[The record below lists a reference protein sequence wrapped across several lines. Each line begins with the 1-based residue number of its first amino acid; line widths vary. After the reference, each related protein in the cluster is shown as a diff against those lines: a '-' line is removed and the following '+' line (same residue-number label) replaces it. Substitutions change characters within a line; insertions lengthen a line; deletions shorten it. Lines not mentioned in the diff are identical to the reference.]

1 MVFNI
6 EISFNLLR
14 STSITETELI
24 NLAKMHH
31 SNSHYS
37 FTEMENNYHN
47 RNHHVYVFTFDDND
61 VHYLYKFIK
70 NIKLFKDL
78 FIECLYEDNITCKL
92 IYASQYYLS
101 TIDKDKVIMYKK
113 RKRSY
118 SDDENMLL
126 ITCKN

>member
-1 MVFNI
+1 MVFTI

-14 STSITETELI
+14 HTSITETQLI
-24 NLAKMHH
+24 NIAKMHH
-31 SNSHYS
+31 SISHYS

-47 RNHHVYVFTFDDND
+47 RNHNILVFTFDDND
-61 VHYLYKFIK
+61 IQHLDDFIK

-118 SDDENMLL
+118 SEDENMLL
-126 ITCKN
+126 VTCKN